1 MTNTYSEPRSPLAAR
16 PRALVNADSSAISG
30 GSTAGLNFRLED
42 RARLTFCIGTQE
54 LWSQSD
60 LTLEEL
66 ARLLTA
72 LAGAWDAL
80 GAEESYPLSVSVDAP
95 SQLKT
100 ALRPLMPGSSEV
112 ELAVEEYR
120 ASHDLAA
127 WLGIESPSL
136 WFMREGLLMVT
147 EAGGI
152 TRRVDAAQ
160 ALWTLERFGDALLR
174 VVKQDYPAARAAW
187 RQRNTSDEQSI
198 ERLVRINLGGPE
210 ARTQDLFDRKII
222 VLPTCRSD
230 AMRGLDEVLAAAR
243 MWPVSV
249 PIDDLARVATEI
261 RATPH
266 RATPKLDELSKE
278 ALAILEEGSDKP
290 VRETAIAIARWL
302 RRRLGLNYYD
312 RIEPKQILDSWDVLI
327 RRMALVED
335 IDAASFW
342 GDQHGPCILLNPN
355 SRKAS
360 TGSSDRDGLTA
371 AMRFTLAH
379 EICHLLLDR
388 KGSLPVA
395 EVLGGAT
402 PVRSE
407 TRADVFASHLLLP
420 FEAVEQ
426 EHARSYSLEGC
437 VGNLTAS
444 LGVSRMLAA
453 AQLLW
458 RYYNTLSTADRRW
471 LQGVVFGHA

>member
-1 MTNTYSEPRSPLAAR
+1 LAAR
-16 PRALVNADSSAISG
+16 PRALVSADSPSISG
-30 GSTAGLNFRLED
+30 GSIAGFNFRLEG
-42 RARLTFCIGTQE
+42 RTRLTFRIGSQE
-54 LWSQSD
+54 LWSHLH

-66 ARLLTA
+66 ARLLTG

-100 ALRPLMPGSSEV
+100 ALRPLMPGSSEL

-120 ASHDLAA
+120 TSHDLAA
-127 WLGIESPSL
+127 WLGVETPSL
-136 WFMREGLLMVT
+136 WFMREGLLMVI
-147 EAGGI
+147 ESSGI

-160 ALWTLERFGDALLR
+160 ALWTLERFGDALSR
-174 VVKQDYPAARAAW
+174 VVKQDYPAAWAAW
-187 RQRNTSDEQSI
+187 HHRNTSDGQSI
-198 ERLVRINLGGPE
+198 ERLVRMSLGGSDE
-210 ARTQDLFDRKII
+210 RAQDLFDRKII
-222 VLPTCRSD
+222 MLPTRRSD

-249 PIDDLARVATEI
+249 PIDDLARAATEI

-266 RATPKLDELSKE
+266 QATPELDQLSIE
-278 ALAILEEGSDKP
+278 ALAMLEEGNDKP
-290 VRETAIAIARWL
+290 VRETAIVVAQWL
-302 RRRLGLNYYD
+302 RRRLGLSYYD

-327 RRMALVED
+327 RRMELVPD
-335 IDAASFW
+335 VDAVSFW
-342 GDQHGPCILLNPN
+342 GDRHGPCILLNPN
-355 SRKAS
+355 SLKAS
-360 TGSSDRDGLTA
+360 TGSLDQDGLTA

-379 EICHLLLDR
+379 EMCHLLLDR

-407 TRADVFASHLLLP
+407 TRSDVFASHLLLP

-426 EHARSYSLEGC
+426 EHARSYSLEVC
-437 VGNLTAS
+437 VGNLMVS
-444 LGVSRMLAA
+444 FGVSRMLAA

-458 RYYNTLSTADRRW
+458 RYYHTLPSADREW
-471 LQGVVFGHA
+471 LRAVVSGQA